1 MRRTKQTFHW
11 LALTAAAAVGTLA
24 SRTASAQP
32 QGFAVDRF
40 DPAER
45 GSEWFTTDT
54 LALRGNVRPAF
65 GIGLDYAYRPLIIRD
80 PNAES
85 SVGVSTVR
93 DQLYLHPGG
102 SLVLWDRVRAGFNL
116 PIALQDF
123 GHTGVAPGSGE
134 TVVSP
139 PNEQA
144 LGDLRLGV
152 DVKVLGNYGDAFTG
166 AVGVQVYLPTGKREA
181 YTGDETVRLQPR
193 LLVAGDIGPFVY
205 AARLQYQYRPHDTP
219 FRVVTLGSEVAF
231 GASAGARVA
240 DGKLVI
246 GPEFSISSLATG
258 DFFKTSATPAEAI
271 LGAHYTAGDF
281 RFGAGG
287 GLGLTKGYGSP
298 WSRWLASVEWAPG
311 VPSASDRDGDGIP
324 DTEDACPDEHGL
336 RTDDPKTNGCPPPSD
351 RDGDGVLDKDDA
363 CPDVPGVKTD
373 DPKTNGCPAD
383 RDHDGIPDSE
393 DACPD
398 VPGVRTADPKTNG
411 CPADRDHD
419 GIPDSEDACPDVPGK
434 PSADPKKNGCPEAFV
449 QAGQIMIMDQVK
461 FKTNSAEILGKDSED
476 VLAAVAKVLADHP
489 EIKKVRVEGHTDDV
503 GNAPYNKKLSESR
516 AQSVVKW
523 LTAHGVDAAHLSA
536 QGFGQEKPID
546 DNKTEDGRKN
556 NRRVEFHIE

>member
-54 LALRGNVRPAF
+54 LDLRGNVRPAF

-398 VPGVRTADPKTNG
+398 VPG
-411 CPADRDHD
+411 
-419 GIPDSEDACPDVPGK
+419 K